1 MPAAKRAK
9 PADAVPA
16 EPSPDCG
23 LCPRLVAFREENRE
37 AYPDYFN
44 GAAPSFGDPK
54 AKLLIVGL
62 APGLHGANRTARP
75 FTGDYAGDLL
85 YATLGKFGFSEGD
98 YDARADDGLTLKGA
112 MITNAVRCVPPQNK
126 PVGAEIK
133 TCRQFLTARIAALPA
148 LEAILCL
155 GRISHDSTLAALG
168 VKPKGAPFAHGAE
181 HDAGGGVAL
190 FDSYHCSRY
199 NTNTRRLTPE
209 MFESVFAA
217 IRAKVGLGK

>member
-1 MPAAKRAK
+1 MAAAKRAK

-16 EPSPDCG
+16 EPPVDCG
-23 LCPRLVAFREENRE
+23 LCPRLVSFREENKA

-54 AKLLIVGL
+54 AKLLIIGL

-85 YATLGKFGFSEGD
+85 YATLGKFGFSNNK
-98 YDARADDGLTLKGA
+98 YDARPDDGLKLKGA

-133 TCRQFLTARIAALPA
+133 TCRQFLNARIAALPA
-148 LEAILCL
+148 LKAIMCL

-168 VKPKGAPFAHGAE
+168 VKAKDAPFGHGAE
-181 HDAGGGVAL
+181 HELPGGAVRV

-217 IRAKVGLGK
+217 IRAMLG